1 VSTLVV
7 SDLDRTLIYS
17 SRALLLGPDQLPL
30 SGVEVHD
37 GAQSSFMTTAA
48 AQALA
53 VLATANTFV
62 PVTTRVPEQFE
73 RVTLPGPPAPYAI
86 AANGGVL
93 YVDGAPDRSWS
104 AAVARRLAA
113 EFPLSEV
120 WAHAAQICRPDWT
133 VKLRNAAGLF
143 CYAVVRP
150 NRLPAGFVADVGG
163 WAAERGW
170 RISLQGRKLY
180 WVPESLTKSAAVAE
194 VARRIDAD
202 VVLAAGDSVLDIDLL
217 LHATLGIHPRHGELY
232 ECGWSAPNV
241 VQTAAV
247 GVRAGE
253 EIVRWF
259 GAAVRRLSAGDAVAV
274 PVGQRPPRR

>member
-1 VSTLVV
+1 MTPLVV

-17 SRALLLGPDQLPL
+17 SRALLLAPGRVPL
-30 SGVEVHD
+30 SCVEVHD

-53 VLATANTFV
+53 VLATDNTFV

-93 YVDGAPDRSWS
+93 YVEGVPDRDWS
-104 AAVARRLAA
+104 AAVARTLAG
-113 EFPLSEV
+113 EFPLPEV
-120 WAHAAQICRPDWT
+120 WAHAAQICRPEWT

-180 WVPESLTKSAAVAE
+180 WVPESLTKFAAVAE
-194 VARRIDAD
+194 VARRVDAD

-241 VQTAAV
+241 VQTAAM
-247 GVRAGE
+247 GVLAGE
-253 EIVRWF
+253 EIVSWF
-259 GAAVRRLSAGDAVAV
+259 GDAASRLSGGAAVAAPA
-274 PVGQRPPRR
+274 GQRPPQR

>member
-1 VSTLVV
+1 VSTLIV

-17 SRALLLGPDQLPL
+17 ARALLLAPDRLPL
-30 SGVEVHD
+30 SCVEVHD
-37 GAQSSFMTTAA
+37 GAPSSFMTSAA

-53 VLATANTFV
+53 VLATDNTFV
-62 PVTTRVPEQFE
+62 PVTTRVPAQFE
-73 RVTLPGPPAPYAI
+73 RVTLPGPPAAYAI

-120 WAHAAQICRPDWT
+120 WAHAGQICHPDWT

-180 WVPESLTKSAAVAE
+180 WVPEPLTKSAAVAE
-194 VARRIDAD
+194 VARRIDAH

-217 LHATLGIHPRHGELY
+217 LHATLGIHPRHGELF
-232 ECGWSAPNV
+232 ESGWSAPNV
-241 VQTAAV
+241 VQAAAA
-247 GVRAGE
+247 GVRAGQ
-253 EIVRWF
+253 EIVEWF
-259 GAAVRRLSAGDAVAV
+259 AATVARVSGGDAVAA
-274 PVGQRPPRR
+274 PAGRGSPRR